1 MIGNLHASHFRQC
14 GKGRPPDYRFA
25 SVFVSYRYNA
35 KVNFTE
41 GRCPGSK
48 AMNFDNAMTT
58 ATTVPNVTIADC
70 DYTIAVWIRLLH
82 PHAGPKIV
90 GSSTRGKLLVLEI
103 SGRFVVS
110 CRAVSTKNL
119 THMTCVYVS
128 SGVVANNWTHI
139 AVTCEEDNSVKI
151 FFNGEIA
158 NNTQRQNISYE
169 HLTSFGNTLPPE
181 ETFIIGINSYSTVMD
196 LHILGCALPPDEI
209 YDLHRG

>member
-1 MIGNLHASHFRQC
+1 MIGNLHASLIFRQC
-14 GKGRPPDYRFA
+14 GKGRPPDYRFV

-70 DYTIAVWIRLLH
+70 DYTIAVWIRLLQ
-82 PHAGPKIV
+82 PHAVPKIV
-90 GSSTRGKLLVLEI
+90 GSSTSGKLLVLEI
-103 SGRFVVS
+103 SGRYIVS
-110 CRAVSTKNL
+110 CRAVSTETL

-128 SGVVANNWTHI
+128 SAGVVANNWTHI
-139 AVTCEEDNSVKI
+139 AVTCEQDNSVKI

-158 NNTQRQNISYE
+158 NNTQ
-169 HLTSFGNTLPPE
+169 LTKSIFFTILLLLLGPPRHYC
-181 ETFIIGINSYSTVMD
+181 FLSILQVARLLYSPHCPFNGS
-196 LHILGCALPPDEI
+196 L
-209 YDLHRG
+209 